1 MDNQQ
6 QRDES
11 PISSFSAVN
20 LAQIERAVDLVRRRL
35 RLQAAVKGLFYGL
48 IAAATVML
56 LAMSLFR
63 FGVLRPSGLRT
74 VAYCLPVGVLLT
86 ALGFALRRIDSLWVA
101 AIIDRSH
108 ALRDRLSS
116 AIQLANGQSALPKTE
131 TARGLIELAI
141 ADAAKV
147 ASSVT
152 SAQAAPWQRP
162 PLLPLLCGLILLNG
176 VVSLLRFDRTKI
188 PSGQTKADTAEQAD
202 ATLRID
208 PELIGPEKE
217 ELLQKLAEAEQR
229 GDRETAQLLREML
242 GLLSQ
247 VERGELTRQQAFDRL
262 SEIEQR
268 ILQGSDATLAEL
280 ERRLHQAGNEL
291 SESKLTKELGK
302 ALSKDDVEKA
312 KAELKELADKALAKA
327 TATDKQ
333 QMAEAFERAARA
345 LQSRPDDK
353 AKADPSDPSMQKD
366 EWQSRGKSEEL
377 IQKLNELSAEQ
388 RKVKEQLEKN
398 PQDRELQRKLDELAQ
413 QEKKLSEQLKEERAK
428 EQQQKEQQ
436 KKELEQKREE
446 LREEERRLKK
456 KLQEN
461 PQDEESER
469 RLKKTQRQLEQ
480 LEQRLQENSASGERR
495 LQRLGDEK
503 QPEYQNEARKLMSEM
518 EREQQKFEDE
528 IRKLQAQKQ
537 KLEDDISKL
546 KEQLKKNPKDQ
557 QAKQELERKQQ
568 QLSDVERQL
577 REKQEAQRQMEQ
589 LQRDLQQAAER
600 MRQSMEKMTPE
611 QRQSMEELAKDISR
625 YQDEVRKLQKQKQ
638 GQKQNIVTLDQIKQV
653 LRRLGR
659 SGPGQGQQGQGQG
672 QKDMQDFK
680 RRASGQGDGDGQTL
694 VLGGSGQDGQSTIV
708 LMPGQ
713 GQPGQG
719 PSGQGQGPGDKGNQN
734 GQGGPGQGPSGDKP
748 GTHHDPNFLGDVTQI
763 ESKRKLTRV
772 YGKEGAG
779 PSRSQTIL
787 GAAEKGFATQAYR
800 KVYGDYTSVSEEVM
814 SKQRVPPG
822 YRFYVKRYFQMIK
835 PRGN

>member
-1 MDNQQ
+1 MDKQL

-11 PISSFSAVN
+11 PISSFSSVD
-20 LAQIERAVDLVRRRL
+20 LAQVERAVDLVRRRL
-35 RLQAAVKGLFYGL
+35 RLQAAVQGLVFGL

-56 LAMSLFR
+56 LALSLYR
-63 FGVLRPSGLRT
+63 FGVLSRSGLRT
-74 VAYCLPVGVLLT
+74 VTYCLPLGVVLT
-86 ALGFALRRIDSLWVA
+86 VLASALRRIDSLWVA
-101 AIIDRSH
+101 SLIDKSH
-108 ALRDRLSS
+108 TLSDRLSS
-116 AIQLANGQSALPKTE
+116 ALQLARGHTAQPKTD
-131 TARGLIELAI
+131 TARGLVELAI
-141 ADAAKV
+141 ADAAR
-147 ASSVT
+147 ASASVT
-152 SAQAAPWQRP
+152 SSQAAPWKR
-162 PLLPLLCGLILLNG
+162 PLLLPVLCGLLVLNG
-176 VVSLLRFDRTKI
+176 LVALVRLDRLKAPTGKTQVSATE
-188 PSGQTKADTAEQAD
+188 PSE

-229 GDRETAQLLREML
+229 GDHETAQLLRDML
-242 GLLSQ
+242 GVLSQ

-327 TATDKQ
+327 AATDKQ

-353 AKADPSDPSMQKD
+353 AKADPSDPSKQKD

-398 PQDRELQRKLDELAQ
+398 PQDKELQRKLDELAQ

-436 KKELEQKREE
+436 QKELEQQQKE

-480 LEQRLQENSASGERR
+480 LEQRLQENSGSGERR

-528 IRKLQAQKQ
+528 IRKLKAQKQ
-537 KLEDDISKL
+537 KLEEDISKL
-546 KEQLKKNPKDQ
+546 KEQLKKNPQDQ
-557 QAKQELERKQQ
+557 QAKRELERKQQ

-589 LQRDLQQAAER
+589 LQRDLQQAAEQ

-611 QRQSMEELAKDISR
+611 QRQAMEELAKDISR

-659 SGPGQGQQGQGQG
+659 SGQGQGQQGQG

-680 RRASGQGDGDGQTL
+680 RRAGGQGDGDGQTL

-713 GQPGQG
+713 GQ
-719 PSGQGQGPGDKGNQN
+719 SGQGQSGQGQGDKGNQN
-734 GQGGPGQGPSGDKP
+734 GQGGPGQGQSGDKP
-748 GTHHDPNFLGDVTQI
+748 GTNHDPNFVGDVTQI

-779 PSRSQTIL
+779 PTRSQTIL

>member
-1 MDNQQ
+1 MDNPQ

-11 PISSFSAVN
+11 LIPSFSAAH
-20 LAQIERAVDLVRRRL
+20 LAKVEHAVALVRRRL
-35 RLQAAVKGLFYGL
+35 RVQAAVKGLVYGL

-56 LAMSLFR
+56 LALSLFR
-63 FGVLRPSGLRT
+63 FGVLSMSGLRT
-74 VAYCLPVGVLLT
+74 VAYCLPFGVVAT
-86 ALGFALRRIDSLWVA
+86 AILSALRRIDSLWVA
-101 AIIDRSH
+101 SLIDKSH
-108 ALRDRLSS
+108 ALSDRLSS
-116 AIQLANGQSALPKTE
+116 ALQLAQGRSALPKTE
-131 TARGLIELAI
+131 TARGLVELAI
-141 ADAAKV
+141 ADAARV

-152 SAQAAPWQRP
+152 SSQAAPWKRP
-162 PLLPLLCGLILLNG
+162 PLLSLLCGLLVLNG
-176 VVSLLRFDRTKI
+176 VVSLLRFDRTKA
-188 PSGQTKADTAEQAD
+188 PSGKPKVSATEPAD
-202 ATLRID
+202 AALRID

-217 ELLQKLAEAEQR
+217 DLLQKLAEAEQR
-229 GDRETAQLLREML
+229 GDHETAQLLKEML
-242 GLLSQ
+242 SLLSQ

-280 ERRLHQAGNEL
+280 ERRIHQAGNEL

-302 ALSKDDVEKA
+302 ALSKDDLDKA

-327 TATDKQ
+327 AATDKQ

-353 AKADPSDPSMQKD
+353 AKVDPSDPSSQKD
-366 EWQSRGKSEEL
+366 EWQSKGKTEEL

-388 RKVKEQLEKN
+388 RKLKEQLEKN
-398 PQDRELQRKLDELAQ
+398 PQDKELQRKLDELQQ
-413 QEKKLSEQLKEERAK
+413 QEKKLNEQLKEERAK
-428 EQQQKEQQ
+428 EQQQKELQ
-436 KKELEQKREE
+436 KKELETQREA

-456 KLQEN
+456 KLQDN

-503 QPEYQNEARKLMSEM
+503 QPGYQNEARKLMSEM

-528 IRKLQAQKQ
+528 IRKLKAQKQ
-537 KLEDDISKL
+537 KLEEDIAKL
-546 KEQLKKNPKDQ
+546 KEQLKKNPNDQ
-557 QAKQELERKQQ
+557 QAKQELQRKQQ

-577 REKQEAQRQMEQ
+577 REKQEAQQQMEQ
-589 LQRDLQQAAER
+589 LQRDLQRAAEQ

-611 QRQSMEELAKDISR
+611 QRQAMEELAKDISR

-659 SGPGQGQQGQGQG
+659 SGQGQGQQGQG

-694 VLGGSGQDGQSTIV
+694 VLGGGGQDGQSTIV

-713 GQPGQG
+713 GQPGPGQSGQG
-719 PSGQGQGPGDKGNQN
+719 PSGQGDKGNQN

-748 GTHHDPNFLGDVTQI
+748 GQGHDPNFLGDVTQI

-800 KVYGDYTSVSEEVM
+800 KVYGDYTTVSEEVM